1 MEIRATSS
9 AAAASCDIPPK
20 PTKKQTL
27 TLELTTPID
36 DRRPVYV
43 VGNFNNWITEQSR
56 FKMQRVSAG
65 KFIFTFPTDV
75 PLPQRLEY
83 KYVRG
88 GWENKELDSFGNST
102 NNRVLAQPQGLV
114 NDFVARWSNYGLT
127 FTPSFLPKIQV
138 VSDAFYSPELKK
150 SRRVVALLPH
160 DYATQTH
167 KRYPVLYLQDAQNL
181 FDDKAPFGNWAI
193 DKKLAVLAEQGMG
206 DVIII
211 AVDHGGVTRINEF
224 LPPTKNTKLGA
235 SEGRKYVKFLAK
247 TLKPYIDATFRTL
260 TDRLHTGIGG
270 SSMGGLVSI
279 YGGLIHPEVFGRLM
293 IFSPSLW
300 AVQNAPFAAIRFFKP
315 VPTKIYAYAGGNEE
329 ASVVPNI
336 KNFQKTIQSQGF
348 DNSKIGFKLAVDPYG
363 LHNERRWGEEFPKA
377 VEWLFFN

>member
-1 MEIRATSS
+1 MEIGTTST
-9 AAAASCDIPPK
+9 AAASRAQPRYT
-20 PTKKQTL
+20 TKNQSL

-43 VGNFNNWITEQSR
+43 VGNFNNWVTEQSR
-56 FKMQRVSAG
+56 FQMRRIAHGRFV
-65 KFIFTFPTDV
+65 FTFPFDFV
-75 PLPQRLEY
+75 LPTRLDY

-88 GWENKELDSFGNST
+88 GWENQELDNFGNT
-102 NNRVLAQPQGLV
+102 TDNRVLENPQGII

-127 FTPSFLPKIQV
+127 FTPSFLPKTQV
-138 VSDAFYSPELKK
+138 VSPAFYSPELKK

-160 DYATQTH
+160 DYAQQTE

-181 FDDKAPFGNWAI
+181 FDDHAPFGNWSI
-193 DKKLAVLAEQGMG
+193 DKKLAVLAEKGMG
-206 DVIII
+206 DIIVI
-211 AVDHGGVTRINEF
+211 AVDHGGDTRINEF
-224 LPPTKNTKLGA
+224 LPPTKNAKLGH

-247 TLKPYIDATFRTL
+247 TLKPHIDTQFRTL

-270 SSMGGLVSI
+270 SSMGGLISI

-315 VPTKIYAYAGGNEE
+315 IPTRIYTYAGGKEGVN
-329 ASVVPNI
+329 VVPNV
-336 KNFQKTIQSQGF
+336 KNFQKAIQTQGF
-348 DNSKIGFKLAVDPYG
+348 DDTKIGFKLVLDPQG

>member
-1 MEIRATSS
+1 MEISTTSN
-9 AAAASCDIPPK
+9 AAASRENPNKTP
-20 PTKKQTL
+20 KKQHL

-43 VGNFNNWITEQSR
+43 VGNFNNWTTEQAR
-56 FKMQRVSAG
+56 FQMRRVANG
-65 KFIFTFPTDV
+65 RFMLTFPSDFV
-75 PLPQRLEY
+75 LPHRMEY

-102 NNRVLAQPQGLV
+102 SNRVLENPHGIV
-114 NDFVARWSNYGLT
+114 TDFVARWSNYGLT

-138 VSDAFYSPELKK
+138 VSDAFYSPELNKK
-150 SRRVVALLPH
+150 RRVVALLPH
-160 DYATQTH
+160 DYAQQTE

-211 AVDHGGVTRINEF
+211 AVDHGGETRINEF
-224 LPPTKNTKLGA
+224 LPPTKNTKLGH

-247 TLKPYIDATFRTL
+247 TLKPHIDGQFRTL

-270 SSMGGLVSI
+270 SSMGGLISI
-279 YGGLIHPEVFGRLM
+279 YAGLIHPEVFGRLM

-315 VPTKIYAYAGGNEE
+315 IPTKIYAYAGGKEGAN
-329 ASVVPNI
+329 VIPNV
-336 KNFQKTIQSQGF
+336 KNFQKAIQSQGF
-348 DNSKIGFKLAVDPYG
+348 DDAKIGFKLALDPHG

>member
-1 MEIRATSS
+1 MNSGTTHSTNTAIRENPQQNTR
-9 AAAASCDIPPK
+9 
-20 PTKKQTL
+20 KQGL

-36 DRRPVYV
+36 DRRPIYV
-43 VGNFNNWITEQSR
+43 VGNFNNWITEQTR
-56 FKMQRVSAG
+56 FQMRRVANG
-65 KFIFTFPTDV
+65 KFMLTFPPDLV
-75 PLPQRLEY
+75 LPHRLEY

-88 GWENKELDSFGNST
+88 GWENKELDTFGNST
-102 NNRVLAQPQGLV
+102 NNRVLDNPQGIV

-138 VSDAFYSPELKK
+138 VSNAFFSPELGK

-160 DYATQTH
+160 DYARQTE

-193 DKKLAVLAEQGMG
+193 DKKLAVLAERGMG
-206 DVIII
+206 DIIVI
-211 AVDHGGVTRINEF
+211 AVDHGGESRVNEF
-224 LPPTKNTKLGA
+224 LPPTKNVKLGR

-247 TLKPYIDATFRTL
+247 TLKPHVDAQFRTL
-260 TDRLHTGIGG
+260 TDRLHTGVGG
-270 SSMGGLVSI
+270 SSMGGLISI
-279 YGGLIHPEVFGRLM
+279 YAGLIHPEVFGRLM
-293 IFSPSLW
+293 VFSPSLW

-315 VPTKIYAYAGGNEE
+315 IPTKIYTYAGGKEG
-329 ASVVPNI
+329 ASVVPNV
-336 KNFQKTIQSQGF
+336 KNFQKVIQSQGF
-348 DNSKIGFKLAVDPYG
+348 DDTKIGFKLAVDPQG

>member
-1 MEIRATSS
+1 MEISTTSN
-9 AAAASCDIPPK
+9 AAAASRPL
-20 PTKKQTL
+20 TNHTAKKQTL

-56 FKMQRVSAG
+56 FQMRRVAQG
-65 KFIFTFPTDV
+65 RFVLTFATDV
-75 PLPQRLEY
+75 VLPHRLEY

-88 GWENKELDSFGNST
+88 GWENKELDSFGNT
-102 NNRVLAQPQGLV
+102 THNRVLENPQGIV

-127 FTPSFLPKIQV
+127 FTPSFLPKIHV
-138 VSDAFYSPELKK
+138 VSEAFYSPELKK

-160 DYATQTH
+160 NYDKETD

-206 DVIII
+206 DIIVI
-211 AVDHGGVTRINEF
+211 AVDHGGETRINEF
-224 LPPTKNTKLGA
+224 LPPTKNLKLGH

-247 TLKPYIDATFRTL
+247 TLKPHIDQQFRTL

-270 SSMGGLVSI
+270 SSMGGLISI
-279 YGGLIHPEVFGRLM
+279 YAGLIHPEVFGRLM

-315 VPTKIYAYAGGNEE
+315 IPTRIYAYAGGKEG
-329 ASVVPNI
+329 ASVVPNV
-336 KNFQKTIQSQGF
+336 KNFQKAIQNQGF
-348 DNSKIGFKLAVDPYG
+348 DNTKIGFKLALDPHG

>member
-1 MEIRATSS
+1 MEISTTST
-9 AAAASCDIPPK
+9 AAASRENPHH
-20 PTKKQTL
+20 TARKQSL

-43 VGNFNNWITEQSR
+43 VGNFNNWVTEQTR
-56 FKMQRVSAG
+56 FQMRRVANG
-65 KFIFTFPTDV
+65 RFMFTFPSELT
-75 PLPQRLEY
+75 LPHHLEY

-102 NNRVLAQPQGLV
+102 NNRVLENPQGV
-114 NDFVARWSNYGLT
+114 INDFVARWSNYGLT
-127 FTPSFLPKIQV
+127 FTPSFLPKIHV
-138 VSDAFYSPELKK
+138 VSEALYSPELKK

-160 DYATQTH
+160 DYAKQTE

-181 FDDKAPFGNWAI
+181 FDDKAPFGNWGI
-193 DKKLAVLAEQGMG
+193 DKKLAVLAERGMG
-206 DVIII
+206 DLIII
-211 AVDHGGVTRINEF
+211 AIDHGGETRINEF
-224 LPPTKNTKLGA
+224 LPPTKNEKLGH
-235 SEGRKYVKFLAK
+235 SDGRKYVKFLAK
-247 TLKPYIDATFRTL
+247 TLKPHVDTQFRTL
-260 TDRLHTGIGG
+260 TDRLHTGVGG

-279 YGGLIHPEVFGRLM
+279 YAGLIHPEVFGRLM

-315 VPTKIYAYAGGNEE
+315 IPTKIYAYAGGKEGAN
-329 ASVVPNI
+329 VIPNV
-336 KNFQKTIQSQGF
+336 KNFQKAIQSQGF
-348 DNSKIGFKLAVDPYG
+348 DNTKIGFKLALDPQG

>member
-1 MEIRATSS
+1 MEISTTSS
-9 AAAASCDIPPK
+9 AAASRPNSQQ
-20 PTKKQTL
+20 PTKKQSL

-43 VGNFNNWITEQSR
+43 VGNFNNWMTEQAR
-56 FKMQRVSAG
+56 FQMRRVANG
-65 KFIFTFPTDV
+65 RFMLTFPTDLV
-75 PLPQRLEY
+75 LPNRLEY

-102 NNRVLAQPQGLV
+102 NNRVLENPQGII

-138 VSDAFYSPELKK
+138 VSEAFYSPELKK
-150 SRRVVALLPH
+150 NRRVVALLPH
-160 DYATQTH
+160 NYAKEPE

-193 DKKLAVLAEQGMG
+193 DKKLAVLAEKGMG
-206 DVIII
+206 DVIVI

-224 LPPTKNTKLGA
+224 LPPTKNAQLGH

-247 TLKPYIDATFRTL
+247 TLKPHIDAQFRTL
-260 TDRLHTGIGG
+260 TDRLHTGVGG
-270 SSMGGLVSI
+270 SSMGGLISI
-279 YGGLIHPEVFGRLM
+279 YAGLIHPEVFGRLM
-293 IFSPSLW
+293 VFSPSLW

-315 VPTKIYAYAGGNEE
+315 IPTKIYAYAGGKEG
-329 ASVVPNI
+329 ASVIPNV
-336 KNFQKTIQSQGF
+336 KNFQKAIQSQGF
-348 DNSKIGFKLAVDPYG
+348 DDAKIGFKLALDPHG

>member
-1 MEIRATSS
+1 MEIPTTTS
-9 AAAASCDIPPK
+9 AAAASSPNTSKIA
-20 PTKKQTL
+20 KKQPL

-43 VGNFNNWITEQSR
+43 VGNFNNWTTEQAR
-56 FKMQRVSAG
+56 FKMRRVATG
-65 KFIFTFPTDV
+65 KFVLTFPPDV
-75 PLPQRLEY
+75 LLPQRLEY

-88 GWENKELDSFGNST
+88 GWENKELDTFGNT
-102 NNRVLAQPQGLV
+102 THNRILEHPQGVV

-127 FTPSFLPKIQV
+127 FTPSFLPKIEV

-150 SRRVVALLPH
+150 NRRVVALLPY
-160 DYATQTH
+160 DYAQKTE

-193 DKKLAVLAEQGMG
+193 DKKLAVLAEKGMG
-206 DVIII
+206 DIIVI
-211 AVDHGGVTRINEF
+211 AVDHGGETRINEF
-224 LPPTKNTKLGA
+224 LPPTKDTKLGQ
-235 SEGRKYVKFLAK
+235 SEGRKYVKFIAK
-247 TLKPYIDATFRTL
+247 TLKPHIDTHFRTL

-270 SSMGGLVSI
+270 SSMGGLISI
-279 YGGLIHPEVFGRLM
+279 YAGLIHPETFGRLM

-315 VPTKIYAYAGGNEE
+315 IPTKIYAYAGGKEGAN
-329 ASVVPNI
+329 VVPNV
-336 KNFQKTIQSQGF
+336 KNFQKTIQAQGF
-348 DNSKIGFKLAVDPYG
+348 DDTKIGFKLTVDPYG

>member
-1 MEIRATSS
+1 MEISTTST
-9 AAAASCDIPPK
+9 AAASRENPQQ
-20 PTKKQTL
+20 PTKKQSL

-43 VGNFNNWITEQSR
+43 VGNFNNWMTEQAR
-56 FKMQRVSAG
+56 FQMRRVANG
-65 KFIFTFPTDV
+65 RFMFTFPTDLV
-75 PLPQRLEY
+75 LPHRLEY

-102 NNRVLAQPQGLV
+102 NNRVLENPQGII

-138 VSDAFYSPELKK
+138 VSEAFYSPELKK

-160 DYATQTH
+160 NYAKEPE
-167 KRYPVLYLQDAQNL
+167 KRYPV
-181 FDDKAPFGNWAI
+181 GNWEI
-193 DKKLAVLAEQGMG
+193 DKKLAVLAEKGMG

-224 LPPTKNTKLGA
+224 LPPTKNTKLGH

-247 TLKPYIDATFRTL
+247 TLKPHIDAQFRTL
-260 TDRLHTGIGG
+260 TDRLHTGVGG
-270 SSMGGLVSI
+270 SSMGGLISI
-279 YGGLIHPEVFGRLM
+279 YAGLIHPETFGRLM

-315 VPTKIYAYAGGNEE
+315 IPTKIYAYAGGKEGAN
-329 ASVVPNI
+329 VVPNV
-336 KNFQKTIQSQGF
+336 KNFQKAIQSQGF
-348 DNSKIGFKLAVDPYG
+348 DDAKIGFKLALDPYG

>member
-1 MEIRATSS
+1 MEISTTAS
-9 AAAASCDIPPK
+9 AAASRENPHLM
-20 PTKKQTL
+20 TKKQTL

-43 VGNFNNWITEQSR
+43 VGNFNNWTTEQTR
-56 FKMQRVSAG
+56 FQMRRVANG
-65 KFIFTFPTDV
+65 RFMFTFPIDLV
-75 PLPQRLEY
+75 LPHRLEY

-102 NNRVLAQPQGLV
+102 NNRILENPQGII

-138 VSDAFYSPELKK
+138 VSEAFYSPELKK
-150 SRRVVALLPH
+150 SRRVVALLPYN
-160 DYATQTH
+160 YAQETE

-206 DVIII
+206 DVIVI
-211 AVDHGGVTRINEF
+211 AVDHGGETRINEF
-224 LPPTKNTKLGA
+224 LPPTKNRKLGH

-247 TLKPYIDATFRTL
+247 TLKPHIDAQYRTL
-260 TDRLHTGIGG
+260 TDRLHTGVGG
-270 SSMGGLVSI
+270 SSMGGLISI
-279 YGGLIHPEVFGRLM
+279 YAGLIHPEVFGRLM
-293 IFSPSLW
+293 VFSPSLW

-315 VPTKIYAYAGGNEE
+315 IPTKIYAYAGGKEGAN
-329 ASVVPNI
+329 VIPNV
-336 KNFQKTIQSQGF
+336 KNFQKAIQSQGF
-348 DNSKIGFKLAVDPYG
+348 DDTKIGFKLALDPHG